1 MNEGDLNKKLA
12 ELKEIISK
20 EVFITKD
27 KEKITSHAGM
37 ESNWLFDFR
46 KIILNPNHL
55 NLIAD
60 IFFDVF
66 RDAYPFRG
74 GGLETAAI
82 PLISAVV
89 MKSRELGMPVNG
101 FYIRKSRKNDGLQKV
116 IEGSLGD
123 EKIILVDDLINSGK
137 TFMKQLEILEK
148 MGKKVQSIFT
158 LVNFRDLR
166 DYAFLEKKNIKLV
179 SLVALPDLGIPFL
192 GKEKERPPLNNFE
205 AVWYFQS
212 PDPNYFYVVPK
223 S

>member
-66 RDAYPFRG
+66 RDAYPFRV

-82 PLISAVV
+82 PLIAAI
-89 MKSRELGMPVNG
+89 KFND
-101 FYIRKSRKNDGLQKV
+101 RKVAS
-116 IEGSLGD
+116 
-123 EKIILVDDLINSGK
+123 EK
-137 TFMKQLEILEK
+137 
-148 MGKKVQSIFT
+148 
-158 LVNFRDLR
+158 
-166 DYAFLEKKNIKLV
+166 
-179 SLVALPDLGIPFL
+179 
-192 GKEKERPPLNNFE
+192 
-205 AVWYFQS
+205 
-212 PDPNYFYVVPK
+212 
-223 S
+223 